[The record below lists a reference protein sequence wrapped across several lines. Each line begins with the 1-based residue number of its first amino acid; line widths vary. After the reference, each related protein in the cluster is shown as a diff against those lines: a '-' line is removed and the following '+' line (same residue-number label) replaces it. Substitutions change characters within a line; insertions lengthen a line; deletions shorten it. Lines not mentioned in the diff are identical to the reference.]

1 MLAVEASDPD
11 PCVYHSLLHFNL
23 QDLWLHAPLE
33 WRPGW
38 ICSWNLC
45 SHSSGQLQL
54 NESFYLLPSFQC
66 HIEDLTPIPRRV
78 MSRFKLHYLVY
89 NKPIKIWA
97 HPFLQLI
104 KSKSSTWRIKLAG
117 ERMEVLHII
126 LIRLGHNSVRYISAI
141 LVFHAFTVVRNQSQY
156 VFFKI

>member
-66 HIEDLTPIPRRV
+66 HIEDLTPIPWRV
-78 MSRFKLHYLVY
+78 MSRFKLHYLDVY

-104 KSKSSTWRIKLAG
+104 RKQIFHMVYQTG
-117 ERMEVLHII
+117 EWMEVLHII